1 MSAFSCCLIWHT
13 DMEKSRAKT
22 RALHFRS
29 FSSGRLPKEL
39 SSIFFL
45 CQNDEKKQ
53 SFSYECPAPTTWKI
67 CPLATTLLY
76 RLYFSICTFHW
87 QWSRAK
93 LRAEAISPRKCILHY
108 ILCMQGSV
116 KGHKDEKSVK
126 NGENY
131 TYRVFF
137 SHQQILFWNMDLVTR
152 YFKCNDNETR
162 FMNMLHYGIQQ
173 FLFLNLFRYR

>member
-116 KGHKDEKSVK
+116 KGRRDEKSVK
-126 NGENY
+126 NGGNY
-131 TYRVFF
+131 SAF
-137 SHQQILFWNMDLVTR
+137 SSRWQILFIYMQKGLRHLDLLVILR
-152 YFKCNDNETR
+152 SRSRC
-162 FMNMLHYGIQQ
+162 II
-173 FLFLNLFRYR
+173 LFIFSDFADKDL